1 MRIRHAVAAGGAGV
15 AAALLVASCG
25 IDTGN
30 SGTPT
35 AKQPAGTGTT
45 ATATVRQNAPAL
57 PAAPDNTVRVDGLS
71 SGISDEATAKFLA
84 GSTVNVALIHAAD
97 ERAFADL
104 CAGTTD
110 VIEVSRLPTDAEVAA
125 CRNRG
130 VELSEALQVG
140 ADAEVIATK
149 NEADVGGDCVT
160 VQQARDIFK
169 AGSPYTSWS
178 QLGFDDL
185 PITATGRED
194 GSPNF
199 EFFGQVVLGL
209 DNASLADVRAD
220 YVPERTDALERLEVS
235 GTNRVIAAEKRVAAY
250 KAKLVAQTQKAR
262 DRDVN
267 VAVRA
272 ADREVL
278 ARIAAANRKLQRS
291 GRTLTAVQAAR
302 LEAHNKAIDERAK
315 RVAEA
320 KVDRRYDADINDR
333 VRRYSRG
340 VLAEARQPGVVGGFR
355 FSYYEL
361 FEDKLR
367 PLEIDYGVAVTAG
380 GQPVT
385 LDDLTEADRKRLQT
399 ITTATVQTVPGVGPA
414 ATQTT
419 PEGEIT
425 TVPTAQAIPDLPARL
440 LPKKTKDGEAIY
452 PGPNCVFPSQVTIT
466 NGSYPFSRR
475 LYVYTSYQSLG
486 RAEVRSYVASVLQNA
501 QSLARAN
508 RLVSITDAQLAQE
521 QAILANRGREP
532 KPVATTKQ
540 TTTTRT
546 VTTPQGT
553 TTVQTVTTTTPV
565 TTSTTQ
571 TQTTESSGI
580 PGVSS
585 RAG

>member
-1 MRIRHAVAAGGAGV
+1 MRIRHAIAAGGAGLT
-15 AAALLVASCG
+15 AAFLVASCG
-25 IDTGN
+25 IDTGS

-35 AKQPAGTGTT
+35 AKQPVGTGTT

-57 PAAPDNTVRVDGLS
+57 PAAPENTVRVDGLA
-71 SGISDEATAKFLA
+71 SGISDDAAAKFLSA
-84 GSTVNVALIHAAD
+84 STADVALIHATD
-97 ERAFADL
+97 ERSFADL

-110 VIEVSRLPTDAEVAA
+110 VVEVSRLPTEAEVAA

-130 VELSEALQVG
+130 VELSQALQVG

-169 AGSPYTSWS
+169 AGSPYTSWA

-185 PITATGRED
+185 PLTATGRED

-199 EFFGQVVLGL
+199 AFFGQVVLGL

-220 YVPERTDALERLEVS
+220 YVAERTDELERIEIS
-235 GTNRVIAAEKRVAAY
+235 GTKRVAAAQRRVAAY
-250 KAKLVAQTQKAR
+250 RASLVAKTQKAR
-262 DRDVN
+262 DREVN
-267 VAVRA
+267 AAVTA
-272 ADREVL
+272 ADRKVL
-278 ARIAAANRKLQRS
+278 RQIDAENRRLQGS
-291 GRTLTAVQAAR
+291 GLTLTAVQAAR
-302 LEAHNKAIDERAK
+302 LEARNRLRDSRAK
-315 RVAEA
+315 RLAEA
-320 KVDRRYDADINDR
+320 RIDRRYDADINDR

-340 VLAEARQPGVVGGFR
+340 VLAEARAPGVVGGFR

-367 PLEIDYGVAVTAG
+367 PLEIDYGVPVTAG
-380 GQPVT
+380 GEPVT
-385 LDDLTEADRKRLQT
+385 LDDLTEADRRRLQS
-399 ITTATVQTVPGVGPA
+399 IPTATAQTVPGVGPA

-425 TVPTAQAIPDLPARL
+425 TVPTAKAIPDLPARL
-440 LPKKTKDGEAIY
+440 LPRKTKDGEAIY

-475 LYVYTSYQSLG
+475 LYVYSSYQSLG
-486 RAEVRSYVASVLQNA
+486 REEVRAYVASVLDNA
-501 QSLARAN
+501 QALARAN
-508 RLVSITDAQLAQE
+508 RLVAITDAQLAQE
-521 QAILANRGREP
+521 QAILANRGRTP
-532 KPVATTKQ
+532 PPVTATQ
-540 TTTTRT
+540 PTTTTRT

-553 TTVQTVTTTTPV
+553 TTVQTVTTPAPATTP
-565 TTSTTQ
+565 TSTTP
-571 TQTTESSGI
+571 TTESSGI

>member
-1 MRIRHAVAAGGAGV
+1 MRIRHAIGAGGAGV
-15 AAALLVASCG
+15 VAALLVASCG

-35 AKQPAGTGTT
+35 AQQPAGSGTT

-57 PAAPDNTVRVDGLS
+57 PAAPDNTVRVDGLA

-84 GSTVNVALIHAAD
+84 GSTVDVALIHAGD
-97 ERAFADL
+97 EQSFVDL
-104 CAGTTD
+104 CAGHTD
-110 VIEVSRLPTDAEVAA
+110 VIEVSRLPTDGEVAA
-125 CRNRG
+125 CRDRG

-169 AGSPYTSWS
+169 AGSPYSSWS
-178 QLGFDDL
+178 QLGFRDL

-199 EFFGQVVLGL
+199 AFFGHVVLGL
-209 DNASLADVRAD
+209 DSASLADVRAD
-220 YVPERTDALERLEVS
+220 YVAKPTDALERVEVF
-235 GTNRVIAAEKRVAAY
+235 GTQRVVAAQKQIVAY
-250 KAKLVAQTQKAR
+250 RLSLRAKTQKAR
-262 DRDVN
+262 DREVDA
-267 VAVRA
+267 AVRA
-272 ADREVL
+272 ADGRVL
-278 ARIAAANRKLQRS
+278 RQIAAENVKLSRS
-291 GRTLTAVQAAR
+291 GRTLTILQATR
-302 LEAHNKAIDERAK
+302 LEARNRLRNTRAK
-315 RVAEA
+315 RIAQA
-320 KVDRRYDADINDR
+320 KIDARYDADINDR

-340 VLAEARQPGVVGGFR
+340 ILAEARAPGVVGGFR

-367 PLEIDYGVAVTAG
+367 PLEIDYGVAVTADG
-380 GQPVT
+380 EPVT
-385 LDDLTEADRKRLQT
+385 LDDLTPADRKRLQS

-425 TVPTAQAIPDLPARL
+425 TVPTAKAVPDLPARL

-452 PGPNCVFPSQVTIT
+452 PGPNCVFPSQVTIA

-475 LYVYTSYQSLG
+475 LYVYSSYQSLA
-486 RAEVRSYVASVLQNA
+486 RAEVRAYVASILQNA
-501 QSLARAN
+501 QSLARDG
-508 RLVSITDAQLAQE
+508 RLVAITDAQLADE
-521 QAILANRGREP
+521 QAILANRGRTP
-532 KPVATTKQ
+532 KPAATTQQ

-565 TTSTTQ
+565 TATTP
-571 TQTTESSGI
+571 TTTTPSSAI

>member
-1 MRIRHAVAAGGAGV
+1 MRVRHAIAAGGAGI

-35 AKQPAGTGTT
+35 AKQPASQGT
-45 ATATVRQNAPAL
+45 ATTQTVRQNAPAL
-57 PAAPDNTVRVDGLS
+57 PAAPNNTVRVDGLS
-71 SGISDEATAKFLA
+71 SGISDEATSKFLA
-84 GSTVNVALIHAAD
+84 ASTVDVALIHAAD
-97 ERAFADL
+97 EQSFVDL

-110 VIEVSRLPTDAEVAA
+110 VAEVSRLPTEAEVSA

-130 VELSEALQVG
+130 VELSEPLQIG

-160 VQQARDIFK
+160 VQQARDVFK

-185 PITATGRED
+185 PIRTTGRED

-220 YVPERTDALERLEVS
+220 YVPEKTDALERSYIS
-235 GTNRVIAAEKRVAAY
+235 GTNRVRRAEQRVAAY
-250 KAKLVAQTQKAR
+250 KAKLTAQTQKAR
-262 DRDVN
+262 DREVN
-267 VAVRA
+267 AAVKV
-272 ADREVL
+272 ADRKVL
-278 ARIAAANRKLQRS
+278 REIAAENRALQRS
-291 GRTLTAVQAAR
+291 GKTLTTVQAAR
-302 LEAHNKAIDERAK
+302 LEARNRLRDTRAK
-315 RVAEA
+315 RIAQA
-320 KVDRRYDADINDR
+320 KVDARYDADINDR

-340 VLAEARQPGVVGGFR
+340 VLAEARAAGAVGGFR

-367 PLEIDYGVAVTAG
+367 PLEIDYGVPVTAG
-380 GQPVT
+380 GEPVT
-385 LDDLTEADRKRLQT
+385 LDDLTDADRKRLQT
-399 ITTATVQTVPGVGPA
+399 ITTATAQTVPGVGPA

-425 TVPTAQAIPDLPARL
+425 TVPTAKAIPDLPARL

-452 PGPNCVFPSQVTIT
+452 PGPNCVFPSQLTIT
-466 NGSYPFSRR
+466 NGAYPFSRR
-475 LYVYTSYQSLG
+475 LYVYSSYQSLG
-486 RAEVRSYVASVLQNA
+486 RADVRAYVASVLQNA
-501 QSLARAN
+501 QALARAN
-508 RLVSITDAQLAQE
+508 RLVAITDAQLADE
-521 QAILANRGREP
+521 QAILANRGRKP
-532 KPVATTKQ
+532 KPAPTTKQ

-546 VTTPQGT
+546 TTTPAGT
-553 TTVQTVTTTTPV
+553 TTVQTVTTTTPI
-565 TTSTTQ
+565 TTTT
-571 TQTTESSGI
+571 TTPAAESSGI